1 MVASGACFALLALS
15 GIKLTSERDGRGSG
29 LSEERERMPGQT
41 LIFLFQRSKRMIF
54 LLSLLFLILF
64 CQRERRDK
72 EISKGKSAVRHS
84 VNALSW
90 APCFHKNLVLSIY
103 LSCRIEGNI
112 NSGLFMMDSLCLL
125 ITSHNYGTH
134 FSFNFLN

>member
-29 LSEERERMPGQT
+29 LSEEREREDARPDSD
-41 LIFLFQRSKRMIF
+41 IFVSEIQKNDISAVPSVSDFI
-54 LLSLLFLILF
+54 LSE
-64 CQRERRDK
+64 RERRDK

-103 LSCRIEGNI
+103 LSCRIEG
-112 NSGLFMMDSLCLL
+112 
-125 ITSHNYGTH
+125 
-134 FSFNFLN
+134 